1 MTCEQCQELISAFL
15 DNELEETGSETVR
28 LHLSDCE
35 ECSKVCED
43 LAMLINF
50 SQLDVEETVL
60 PPNPHAL
67 WCRIN
72 NIIESE
78 VQAEIVKENKEK
90 IEEIQVQKGWRWN
103 FTFSQVASAVL
114 GIALISSLL
123 TFIGIKQYSAPTD
136 DFAVQSEPTI
146 LDRALGKLGLVD
158 TPQQARQRRIKE
170 REAAIEYWDKRVQ
183 TRREQ
188 WNATLRDAFDRN
200 LKEIN
205 QAVNEYTQIL
215 QENPQDEIS
224 SEMLDSTLNEKME
237 LLRQFSEL

>member
-1 MTCEQCQELISAFL
+1 MTCEHCQELISAFL
-15 DNELEETGSETVR
+15 DNELETESSDNVR
-28 LHLSDCE
+28 LHLSECS

-50 SQLDVEETVL
+50 SQLDVEESIV
-60 PPNPHAL
+60 PPNPDAL

-78 VQAEIVKENKEK
+78 VQAEISKENKEK
-90 IEEIQVQKGWRWN
+90 IEPQVQTGWSWN
-103 FTFSQVASAVL
+103 FSFSQITSAVL

-123 TFIGIKQYSAPTD
+123 TFIGIRQYSVPTD
-136 DFAVQSEPTI
+136 DLAVQSEPTI
-146 LDRALGKLGLVD
+146 LDRALGKLGLIE
-158 TPQQARQRRIKE
+158 TPQQMRQRRIKE
-170 REAAIEYWDKRVQ
+170 REAAIEYWNKRVQ
-183 TRREQ
+183 ARREQ
-188 WNATLRDAFDRN
+188 WNANLRAAFDRN
-200 LKEIN
+200 LTEIN

-224 SEMLDSTLNEKME
+224 GEMLDSALNEKMD

>member
-15 DNELEETGSETVR
+15 DNELAETSSTNVR
-28 LHLSDCE
+28 LHLSDCV

-50 SQLDVEETVL
+50 SQLDVEESVL

-78 VQAEIVKENKEK
+78 VQAEIAKENKEK
-90 IEEIQVQKGWRWN
+90 IQPQVQTGWRWN
-103 FTFSQVASAVL
+103 FTFSQVASAIL

-146 LDRALGKLGLVD
+146 LDKALGKLGLID

-170 REAAIEYWDKRVQ
+170 REAAIEYWNKRVQ
-183 TRREQ
+183 VRREQ
-188 WNATLRDAFDRN
+188 WNANLRDAFDRN

-215 QENPQDEIS
+215 QENPQDELS
-224 SEMLDSTLNEKME
+224 SEMLDSALNEKME